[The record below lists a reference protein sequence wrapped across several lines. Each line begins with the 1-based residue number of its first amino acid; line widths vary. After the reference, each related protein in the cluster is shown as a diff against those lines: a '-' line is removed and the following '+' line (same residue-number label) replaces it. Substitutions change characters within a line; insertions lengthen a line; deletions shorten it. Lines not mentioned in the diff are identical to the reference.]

1 MTERIARFNE
11 LTPSTLPFVEGRM
24 EGHKERKNYS
34 IVGPGVA
41 EDSHQSVKISK
52 PHGYNLG
59 AVSANPKNGSGLHS
73 HTTAEVFLIYSGKWR
88 FYWGADGKNEII
100 LSKGDIISMP
110 TNMFR
115 GFENAGDEEGLIFVI
130 LGNDDPGIITW
141 VPNVLTKAKETGLA
155 LLDDNSLI
163 DLNESEIPQNRKLL
177 EPITNEKL
185 QEFDNYE
192 INEIDKFVCKFKD
205 HINHETILNNGIAKI
220 EVKEEP
226 NGIIDS
232 WSATSYFSSS
242 KITTKGLFNFRYGKV
257 EARIKTNTESYE
269 STRSDASSLKHE
281 IEYLKKKLEL
291 TNSNSIIMS
300 HNQIANELGTARE
313 VITRVLKKLET
324 DGKLMQNAGEIRII
338 GEW

>member
-1 MTERIARFNE
+1 MAERIARFNE
-11 LTPSTLPFVEGRM
+11 LTPSTLPFVEGRL

-73 HTTAEVFLIYSGKWR
+73 HTTAEVFLIYSGSWR

-115 GFENAGDEEGLIFVI
+115 GFENAGDEEGLIFVV

-141 VPNVLTKAKETGLA
+141 VPDVLIKARETGLA

-163 DLNESEIPQNRKLL
+163 DLKESKLPSNRKLL
-177 EPITNEKL
+177 EPITNEIL
-185 QEFDNYE
+185 QTFDNYE
-192 INEIDKFVCKFKD
+192 IKEIEKFICRFKNQ
-205 HINHETILNNGIAKI
+205 INHEINLNNGIKI
-220 EVKEEP
+220 IQIIGSNFSNKNYSALINHDTGFNLSILKGKQGLIEDLVFDKPTILFSQKGNWKVKIKEDEF
-226 NGIIDS
+226 NIDS
-232 WSATSYFSSS
+232 RDTFSLPLNTKISISIDNNEDCFLNCVS
-242 KITTKGLFNFRYGKV
+242 K
-257 EARIKTNTESYE
+257 A
-269 STRSDASSLKHE
+269 
-281 IEYLKKKLEL
+281 
-291 TNSNSIIMS
+291 
-300 HNQIANELGTARE
+300 
-313 VITRVLKKLET
+313 
-324 DGKLMQNAGEIRII
+324 
-338 GEW
+338 